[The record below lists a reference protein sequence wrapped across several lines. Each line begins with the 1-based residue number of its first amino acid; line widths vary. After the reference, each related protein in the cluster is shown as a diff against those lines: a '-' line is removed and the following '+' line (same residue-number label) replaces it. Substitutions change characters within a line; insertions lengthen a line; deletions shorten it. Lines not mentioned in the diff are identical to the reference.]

1 MEPYEVKPGMSVT
14 VKSIDELTAEFG
26 SPEDTPGYFHSTKM
40 RYLCGM
46 TFELP
51 EKLPK
56 QINSGTVLTSVKG
69 EIDDGSYWVLTAA
82 MLKPAITVNKQGL
95 DEFSR
100 LMDGLLE
107 ES

>member
-1 MEPYEVKPGMSVT
+1 MQSCEVEPGMSVT

-26 SPEDTPGYFHSTKM
+26 SPEGTPGYFSPRRM
-40 RYLCGM
+40 SFLCGM
-46 TFELP
+46 TFTLP
-51 EKLPK
+51 ETLPGH
-56 QINSGTVLTSVKG
+56 IYSETNLISVSDEGGT
-69 EIDDGSYWVLTAA
+69 IWHLTAA

>member
-1 MEPYEVKPGMSVT
+1 MKPYEVEPGMSVT

-26 SPEDTPGYFHSTKM
+26 SPEDVPGYFHSAKM
-40 RYLCGM
+40 SFLCGM
-46 TFELP
+46 TFTLPEELP
-51 EKLPK
+51 ER
-56 QINSGTVLTSVKG
+56 INSGTTLISVEG
-69 EIDDGSYWVLTAA
+69 EDGLHWVLTVA